1 MLTLVSRFRRIKLS
15 AAAKTIGGLAL
26 VLFGGLGLFTAV
38 SGQIDGLGQTS
49 IMILVIGGLL
59 MGDGLSGG

>member
-26 VLFGGLGLFTAV
+26 VLFGGL
-38 SGQIDGLGQTS
+38 
-49 IMILVIGGLL
+49 L